1 MHNLTQP
8 CRGCMFPWCQEKAA
22 CLSALKAGY
31 GKQYYHMSGPP
42 AKSTDHRVQQRRGQV
57 LVEDKDGWGAL
68 VRANVQTCLSFA
80 WSGIVLCFGCGL
92 RVYFRCVCVVG
103 WDWIR
108 SSIIVRA
115 LLCCELVATPI
126 AYSMFNQQHRT
137 YDPKDAGSA
146 SDYAPF
152 ATVEDGGTRVVGP
165 LEETR
170 KLTTTLGVRS
180 RKDMLRARRVIE
192 ARCVGLGRC
201 FSVVFS
207 AVCVFFPCVC
217 VDTTLGALA
226 LSGWGSV
233 RVGVVRDCTNVRLRE
248 PVLCV
253 CAAACLAA

>member
-1 MHNLTQP
+1 VYA
-8 CRGCMFPWCQEKAA
+8 RWYQEKAA

-68 VRANVQTCLSFA
+68 VRCQCADVFRSRVVELF
-80 WSGIVLCFGCGL
+80 VLGVRAACVL
-92 RVYFRCVCVVG
+92 HVCVRVCVWLVG
-103 WDWIR
+103 TSCVSPPIG
-108 SSIIVRA
+108 IVRA
-115 LLCCELVATPI
+115 LMRCELVATPI
-126 AYSMFNQQHRT
+126 AYSMFIQQHRT

-201 FSVVFS
+201 CSVPCSLV
-207 AVCVFFPCVC
+207 CVC
-217 VDTTLGALA
+217 VCACVCVGTTLGALP

-233 RVGVVRDCTNVRLRE
+233 RVGVARDCTNVRLRE

>member
-1 MHNLTQP
+1 
-8 CRGCMFPWCQEKAA
+8 MF
-22 CLSALKAGY
+22 
-31 GKQYYHMSGPP
+31 
-42 AKSTDHRVQQRRGQV
+42 
-57 LVEDKDGWGAL
+57 
-68 VRANVQTCLSFA
+68 
-80 WSGIVLCFGCGL
+80 I
-92 RVYFRCVCVVG
+92 
-103 WDWIR
+103 
-108 SSIIVRA
+108 
-115 LLCCELVATPI
+115 
-126 AYSMFNQQHRT
+126 QQHRT

-201 FSVVFS
+201 CSVPCS
-207 AVCVFFPCVC
+207 LVCVCACVC
-217 VDTTLGALA
+217 VGTTLGALP

-233 RVGVVRDCTNVRLRE
+233 RVGVARDCTNVRLRE